1 MRSSPANKRQHR
13 AYLRSH
19 ACSPASSPSGQAGQA
34 TIEYLYVL
42 PVLLLILLASL
53 QFIFIYEA
61 KQTLN
66 YAAFVGT
73 RNGALNAGDMGMIE
87 AGVASGLAP
96 LFAHGD
102 STAGGQDDLTGLKVA
117 HALAVSELGNA
128 SLARIEIL
136 NPTPSALSQFGGT
149 IPNDNLMYR
158 PSDDIKGGLNVQDAN
173 ILKVRVTY
181 CVRLVVPLVNR
192 MIYAFT
198 VAPPST
204 PDKADTLGIHDRY
217 SPGEMLKNSVGT
229 GAGNTLCVV
238 PNDPYPYRIP
248 ITAEAVVRMQTAF
261 TDPGS
266 SAVKDDANNKW
277 TTALP

>member
-1 MRSSPANKRQHR
+1 MRNRLAIKRR
-13 AYLRSH
+13 LRSH
-19 ACSPASSPSGQAGQA
+19 VCVPVSSPRHQAGQA

-102 STAGGQDDLTGLKVA
+102 STDGGADNLTGLKVA
-117 HALAVSELGNA
+117 HALAVSELSNA

-136 NPTPSALSQFGGT
+136 NPTPSALDAFGGT

-158 PSDDIKGGLNVQDAN
+158 PSDDIKGGVNVQDAN
-173 ILKVRVTY
+173 LLKVRVTY

-204 PDKADTLGIHDRY
+204 PDKADTLSINDRY
-217 SPGEMLKNSVGT
+217 SPAELLKNSVGT
-229 GAGNTLCVV
+229 GASNALCVV

-248 ITAEAVVRMQTAF
+248 VTAEAVVRMQTAF

-266 SAVKDDANNKW
+266 SAVKDDTNNKW